1 MGKGIAKYGYKSGI
15 LPITRSIL
23 KKPTTKQLDL
33 VAKSKAP
40 QRKGPRGEGYADG
53 VQHPPR
59 SSRVPP
65 TPEFIDVETLIKN
78 TVPRSDK
85 NLQIN
90 TIEQRQKLERAQL
103 RQRYLEEAFRNE
115 ENRILRRDE
124 LIQRRKEIE
133 KLEHEKELKFINQKK
148 SSDLT
153 VPSLENIINQPLM
166 RQRTE
171 EEKKLLDMKRK
182 YNRDFVEFKS
192 RENKIR
198 KLLELYYV
206 ADEFIITEEQLM
218 KKLDNLITIRKLPM
232 SEETRKNNIENKL
245 GDELFG
251 SVNGKPGLPM
261 IKEYL
266 NNEAENFAERVREKN
281 EQLQQTN

>member
-15 LPITRSIL
+15 LPVTRSIL

-33 VAKSKAP
+33 IAKSKAAQP
-40 QRKGPRGEGYADG
+40 KGARGEGYADG
-53 VQHPPR
+53 VQHPPK

-65 TPEFIDVETLIKN
+65 APEFIDVETLIKN
-78 TVPRSDK
+78 TVPRSHK

-90 TIEQRQKLERAQL
+90 TVEQRQKLERAQL

-133 KLEHEKELKFINQKK
+133 KLEHERELKLINQKK

-153 VPSLENIINQPLM
+153 VPSLEHIINQPLM

-182 YNRDFVEFKS
+182 YNRDLVEFKS

-206 ADEFIITEEQLM
+206 ADEFIVTEEQLM
-218 KKLDNLITIRKLPM
+218 KKLDNLIPIRKLPI

-251 SVNGKPGLPM
+251 SINGKPGLPT

-266 NNEAENFAERVREKN
+266 NNEAEDFAERIRQQN
-281 EQLQQTN
+281 EQSQQLN

>member
-15 LPITRSIL
+15 LPVTRSIL

-33 VAKSKAP
+33 IAKSKAAQP
-40 QRKGPRGEGYADG
+40 KGPRGEGYADG
-53 VQHPPR
+53 VQHPPK

-65 TPEFIDVETLIKN
+65 APEFIDVETLIKN
-78 TVPRSDK
+78 TVPRSHK

-90 TIEQRQKLERAQL
+90 TVEQRQKLERAQL

-133 KLEHEKELKFINQKK
+133 KLEHERELKLINQKK

-153 VPSLENIINQPLM
+153 VPSLEHIINQPLM

-182 YNRDFVEFKS
+182 YNRDLVEFKS

-206 ADEFIITEEQLM
+206 ADEFIVTEEQLM
-218 KKLDNLITIRKLPM
+218 KKLDNLIPIRKLPI

-251 SVNGKPGLPM
+251 SINGKPGLPM

-266 NNEAENFAERVREKN
+266 NNEAEDFAERIRQQN
-281 EQLQQTN
+281 EQSQQLN

>member
-15 LPITRSIL
+15 LPVTRSIL

-33 VAKSKAP
+33 IAKSKAAQP
-40 QRKGPRGEGYADG
+40 KGVRGEGYADG

-65 TPEFIDVETLIKN
+65 APEFIDVETLIKN
-78 TVPRSDK
+78 TVPRSHKD
-85 NLQIN
+85 LQIN
-90 TIEQRQKLERAQL
+90 TVEQRQKLERAQV

-133 KLEHEKELKFINQKK
+133 KLEHERDLKLINQKK

-153 VPSLENIINQPLM
+153 IPSLEHIINQPLM

-182 YNRDFVEFKS
+182 YNRDLVEFKS

-206 ADEFIITEEQLM
+206 ADEFIVTEEQLM
-218 KKLDNLITIRKLPM
+218 KKLDNLIPIRKLPI

-251 SVNGKPGLPM
+251 SINGKPGLPM

-266 NNEAENFAERVREKN
+266 NNEAEEFAERIRQQN
-281 EQLQQTN
+281 EQSQQLN